1 MNARSSISS
10 ATEPAQIDTILDF
23 WRQAGPARWFA
34 ADPGFDQAIRE
45 RFESLHMMASQGL
58 LAAWE
63 QDAAGT
69 LALLLLTD
77 QFPRNLY
84 RGSAHAFASDA
95 IARAVAERAI
105 ERGFDRACDP
115 MMRSFF
121 YLPFMHHE
129 DMASQLRALVLYEK
143 LVGEGGD
150 IEGLRYARLH
160 ADLIA
165 RFGRF
170 PHRNPMMGRISTPEE
185 TAYLA
190 QGGFAG

>member
-1 MNARSSISS
+1 MSASSGI
-10 ATEPAQIDTILDF
+10 PGDIDPGAIIEF

-34 ADPGFDQAIRE
+34 ADPDFDRAIRE
-45 RFESLHMMASQGL
+45 RFERIHMLATQGL
-58 LAAWE
+58 LAEWE
-63 QDAAGT
+63 KDPDGT

-84 RGSAHAFASDA
+84 RGSAHAFASDP

-105 ERGFDRACDP
+105 EKGFDRRFDP
-115 MMRSFF
+115 ALRSFF

-129 DMASQLRALVLYEK
+129 DMAGQLRALVLYEK
-143 LVGEGGD
+143 LIADGGD
-150 IEGLRYARLH
+150 IEGLNFARLH

-170 PHRNPMMGRISTPEE
+170 PHRNVMLGRISTPEE
-185 TAYLA
+185 IAYLA